1 MGPVTKEDSGREAI
15 KYEGLEGDP
24 LREELVLRRSRA
36 EVECGL
42 EKGSGDGDERDDFDV
57 AAI

>member
-1 MGPVTKEDSGREAI
+1 MTKEDSGREAI